1 MAPGGWTWPS
11 GETESAYLNHW
22 IFSWNTQT
30 CRDQHENIN
39 RKRPSRGVH
48 FRITFIIAI
57 CRCLESFCFC
67 CYLLSLDGTC
77 CCCLWRF
84 NVCYYLR
91 PGPLPFAPCFLLFAA
106 VLHYLLAFA
115 GVSCSLLLL
124 TAMYCCLLLFA
135 TICCFLH
142 NFLIFVAYL
151 LLQDAICL
159 VFADLACCYCCW
171 WGWWLVF
178 ATFCC

>member
-1 MAPGGWTWPS
+1 MQRKTTKNGPQSSNIWSKIDGILMKCVENGPKCNQKSSFFRLGFFNEKNNRKKTTWPS

-84 NVCYYLR
+84 NVCDYLR
-91 PGPLPFAPCFLLFAA
+91 PGPLPFAPVF
-106 VLHYLLAFA
+106 
-115 GVSCSLLLL
+115 
-124 TAMYCCLLLFA
+124 CCLLLFG
-135 TICCFLH
+135 ILC
-142 NFLIFVAYL
+142 
-151 LLQDAICL
+151 
-159 VFADLACCYCCW
+159 
-171 WGWWLVF
+171 
-178 ATFCC
+178 

>member
-1 MAPGGWTWPS
+1 MRPKATKNCSKSTNIWSKIDENLMKFLPKCEQKSSFFSLGFFSKKTHTKKDRSRALGGWTWPS

-84 NVCYYLR
+84 NACYYLR

-106 VLHYLLAFA
+106 VLCN
-115 GVSCSLLLL
+115 S
-124 TAMYCCLLLFA
+124 
-135 TICCFLH
+135 
-142 NFLIFVAYL
+142 
-151 LLQDAICL
+151 
-159 VFADLACCYCCW
+159 
-171 WGWWLVF
+171 
-178 ATFCC
+178 FC